1 MDFLQGTEPPKVEVM
16 LAPSKKQLAKAE
28 QRQHLEALEQEVL
41 EESLQ
46 VLNGVLKFN
55 EVEHDD
61 KDPPDEWVEQLGATK
76 ATKLL
81 KLAKAGKLPA
91 HMAPVGIKIAQQ
103 VATGILKAR
112 GDGNAPRQ
120 LNVQFVQFQAPVV
133 NYPVQE
139 VER

>member
-1 MDFLQGTEPPKVEVM
+1 MDFLQGTEAPAVEVM
-16 LAPSKKQLAKAE
+16 MAPSKKQLVKAE

-46 VLNGVLKFN
+46 VLNGALKFN

-61 KDPPDEWVEQLGATK
+61 EDPPDEWVERYGATK
-76 ATKLL
+76 ATKML

-91 HMAPVGIKIAQQ
+91 NMAPVGIKVAQQ

-133 NYPVQE
+133 NYPVRE